1 MARISSEEKVFCQF
15 PSNLRVLAIDI
26 DPLVLEFIKKICN
39 ECCYQVMTCTELLC
53 AADIFRDK
61 TVSFNLVLMEVH
73 MPNMDGY
80 EFLVNQ
86 KIDVPVIM
94 MSFDDD
100 KKSVM
105 KAIKLGACDY
115 WIKPLH
121 EDRIK
126 NMWTHVVRK
135 SMSEKKMQKD
145 IIGNLEDD
153 DQKRMI
159 SSDDSN
165 SIFVFSSSGE
175 IPREVD
181 NVGESERCGRKKA
194 RIVWTSELHRKFV
207 EAVDQIGLA
216 NVVPNKILELM
227 NTPGLTRNNVASH
240 LQKYRNV
247 LKAKSDKEK
256 HSQQQL
262 LQNEVSRTITSTRAD
277 LYPGVTGLVPKRE
290 HQCVS
295 DMQLD
300 NHFHSEQALVL
311 AHGYPF
317 TTCPNIVIP
326 QNFPHSIGTLD
337 DASTHGIW
345 SSYNTVFAEN
355 QAMLQ
360 RNNDTLEQQQPM
372 HFIL

>member
-1 MARISSEEKVFCQF
+1 MARTYSEEKVFCQF
-15 PSNLRVLAIDI
+15 PSNLRVLAIDT
-26 DPLVLEFIKKICN
+26 DPLVLELIKKTCN
-39 ECCYQVMTCTELLC
+39 ECCYQVM
-53 AADIFRDK
+53 
-61 TVSFNLVLMEVH
+61 
-73 MPNMDGY
+73 
-80 EFLVNQ
+80 
-86 KIDVPVIM
+86 
-94 MSFDDD
+94 SFDDD
-100 KKSVM
+100 TKSVM

-126 NMWTHVVRK
+126 NIWTHVVRK
-135 SMSEKKMQKD
+135 SMSEKKMPKD

-165 SIFVFSSSGE
+165 SIFVFSSTIE

-181 NVGESERCGRKKA
+181 NVGEYERCGRKKA
-194 RIVWTSELHRKFV
+194 RIH
-207 EAVDQIGLA
+207 Q
-216 NVVPNKILELM
+216 P
-227 NTPGLTRNNVASH
+227 
-240 LQKYRNV
+240 V
-247 LKAKSDKEK
+247 L
-256 HSQQQL
+256 
-262 LQNEVSRTITSTRAD
+262 
-277 LYPGVTGLVPKRE
+277 
-290 HQCVS
+290 

-317 TTCPNIVIP
+317 TTYPNTVIP

-345 SSYNTVFAEN
+345 SSYNTMFAAN

-360 RNNDTLEQQQPM
+360 RNNDTLQ
-372 HFIL
+372 